1 VRRELV
7 RDMRQ
12 AYVLSE
18 RRACGLV
25 GITRWIN
32 RYQSCRDPQVDLRM
46 RLRELAGTR
55 VRYGYRRLTVL
66 LRREGRQVNAKRI
79 YRLYRE
85 EELQVRTKKR
95 AKRAAHVRVPLAT
108 ASRRNQ
114 RWSMDFVSD
123 RFSNGLWFRV
133 LTVLDQF
140 TKEGLCT
147 HADRRQTGKK
157 VVEQLDMLVAER
169 GAPESITIDN
179 GGEFAGRDME
189 NWAYVNGVKLDFIRP
204 GKPVQNGFIESFNGR
219 LRDECLN
226 LEVFF
231 DLEDAREK
239 IERWRQDYNTN
250 RPHSSLDDRTPAEFA
265 QLFGD
270 RPFALP
276 IVAKAGPQPCQGS
289 ANAGQKPPALDR
301 KPALPERPN
310 MRAKGLP
317 ERPIRAT
324 VLLERIN

>member
-1 VRRELV
+1 LV
-7 RDMRQ
+7 RDIRQ
-12 AYVLSE
+12 AYELSE
-18 RRACGLV
+18 RKACGLI
-25 GITRWIN
+25 GITRWSN
-32 RYQSCRDPQVDLRM
+32 RYQSCRDPQQDLRM
-46 RLRELAGTR
+46 RLRELAAAR

-66 LRREGRQVNAKRI
+66 LRREGRQVNAKRG
-79 YRLYRE
+79 YRLYCE
-85 EELQVRTKKR
+85 EGLQVRTKKR
-95 AKRAAHVRVPLAT
+95 AKRASHVRVPLT
-108 ASRRNQ
+108 AAIRQNQ

-123 RFSNGLWFRV
+123 RFANGLWFRI

-157 VVEQLDMLVAER
+157 VVEQLDCIVAER

-189 NWAYVNGVKLDFIRP
+189 RWAYENNVKLDFIRP

-239 IERWRQDYNTN
+239 IERWRHDYNTE
-250 RPHSSLDDRTPAEFA
+250 RPHSSLDDRTPAAFA
-265 QLFGD
+265 QLFRN

-276 IVAKAGPQPCQGS
+276 IVNKAEPTPGQGF
-289 ANAGQKPPALDR
+289 AAAGQKVPPLTGR
-301 KPALPERPN
+301 QLCLQRL
-310 MRAKGLP
+310 R
-317 ERPIRAT
+317 
-324 VLLERIN
+324 